1 MTSGVV
7 EGVSAVGGG
16 VEEVKMD
23 VNKKGQG
30 DLLLASF
37 GRVLAAM

>member
-1 MTSGVV
+1 MGYLLKIQVEETNDRVAGMTSRVV

-23 VNKKGQG
+23 VK
-30 DLLLASF
+30 
-37 GRVLAAM
+37 